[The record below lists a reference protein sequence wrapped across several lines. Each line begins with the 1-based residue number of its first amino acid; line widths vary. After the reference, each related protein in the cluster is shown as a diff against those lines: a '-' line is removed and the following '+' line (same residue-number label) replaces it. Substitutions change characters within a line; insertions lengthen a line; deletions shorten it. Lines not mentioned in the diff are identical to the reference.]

1 MCNVRISALVL
12 GLMLLAAPAFA
23 ADVDGKWAGSLEVGQ
38 GPVNVAF
45 DFKSDGTTLTGSTT
59 GPDGSALAI
68 KNGKI
73 DGKNITFNVTLDF
86 GGMPFEL
93 NYKGVV
99 SPTEIKL
106 TLDIMG
112 MPLEFV
118 VKKTP

>member
-1 MCNVRISALVL
+1 VRISALLL

-23 ADVDGKWAGSLEVGQ
+23 ADVDGKWAGSLETGN

-45 DFKSDGTTLTGSTT
+45 DFKADGTTLTGTT
-59 GPDGSALAI
+59 SGPDGSSLAI

-73 DGKNITFNVTLDF
+73 DGQNITFNVTLDL

-99 SPTEIKL
+99 SPADIKL
-106 TLDIMG
+106 TIDIMG

-118 VKKTP
+118 VKKAK

>member
-1 MCNVRISALVL
+1 MRISALLL

-23 ADVDGKWAGSLEVGQ
+23 ADVDGKWAGGLETPN

-45 DFKSDGTTLTGSTT
+45 EFKADGPTLTGSMS
-59 GPDGSALAI
+59 GPDGAPLSI

-73 DGKNITFNVTLDF
+73 EGQNITFNVTLDF

-99 SPTEIKL
+99 SPAEIKL
-106 TLDIMG
+106 TLDLMG

-118 VKKTP
+118 VKKAP

>member
-1 MCNVRISALVL
+1 MRISALLL

-23 ADVDGKWAGSLEVGQ
+23 ADVDGKWAGGLETPN

-45 DFKSDGTTLTGSTT
+45 EFKADGATLTGSMS
-59 GPDGSALAI
+59 GPDGAPLSI

-73 DGKNITFNVTLDF
+73 DGQNITFNVTLDF

-93 NYKGVV
+93 AYKGVV
-99 SPTEIKL
+99 APAEIKL

-118 VKKTP
+118 VKKAP